1 LINELREQLAKTQQ
15 ELARVIEILKKQ
27 NNPKLTAE
35 LVKIKTKNQKLT
47 QKPELP
53 TESELQDSLRKS
65 NEVLSKAAVA
75 ASKTQFQTVSSP
87 KSNENK
93 TNPTPYLVGGGGIV
107 CLLVGGLITYYWM
120 KRKKMLSK

>member
-1 LINELREQLAKTQQ
+1 
-15 ELARVIEILKKQ
+15 VIEILKKQ

-75 ASKTQFQTVSSP
+75 ASKTQFQTVSNP

-93 TNPTPYLVGGGGIV
+93 TNPTLYLVGGGIV
-107 CLLVGGLITYYWM
+107 CLLVSGLITYYWM
-120 KRKKMLSK
+120 KRKKHFLSKK